1 MFSNNPPNIT
11 KRLPNSINELLSRN
25 SSSKYIFDNNKVDY
39 QRELDKSSYIK
50 LKTKKTHTHTQKATT
65 ATPTVITAKTE
76 VRNKGNV
83 THNLV

>member
-11 KRLPNSINELLSRN
+11 KRLPNSINKLLSRN

-39 QRELDKSSYIK
+39 QRELNKSSY
-50 LKTKKTHTHTQKATT
+50 KTKNKKKNTHTQKATT

-83 THNLV
+83 KHNLV

>member
-1 MFSNNPPNIT
+1 MFSNNPPNII
-11 KRLPNSINELLSRN
+11 KHLPNSINELLSRN

-39 QRELDKSSYIK
+39 QRELDKSSY
-50 LKTKKTHTHTQKATT
+50 KTKKKKKATT
-65 ATPTVITAKTE
+65 ATPTEITAKTE